1 MVEIRFEVLEVEFE
15 WVENWVYWFDE
26 VRSFDLTD
34 DSSLDISLSLLS
46 HSISFSSLLH
56 LNELLSNLNK
66 LNSQS
71 FVDELLDERVLLQK
85 DWVEK
90 LLEVQRL
97 SDIKENLLG
106 ILLGLQLN
114 QGSLTVDWS
123 LVSQSDLWVDLLS

>member
-1 MVEIRFEVLEVEFE
+1 LEVEFE

>member
-1 MVEIRFEVLEVEFE
+1 MEVKFE

-46 HSISFSSLLH
+46 HSISFSSLFH

-71 FVDELLDERVLLQK
+71 FVDELLDERVLLQE

>member
-1 MVEIRFEVLEVEFE
+1 LEVKFE

-46 HSISFSSLLH
+46 HSISFSSLFH

-71 FVDELLDERVLLQK
+71 FVDELLDERVLLQE